1 MPGPSK
7 PPVLARP
14 VMTDLGPTD
23 RCTRCCSPELVKP
36 VAQIF
41 RPAEVRH
48 VYECPRC
55 RHAWWNAYNTVVH
68 DPWEVVA

>member
-1 MPGPSK
+1 MSDP
-7 PPVLARP
+7 AEP

>member
-1 MPGPSK
+1 MGE
-7 PPVLARP
+7 LTGP

-23 RCTRCCSPELVKP
+23 RCTRCCSPEFVEP

-41 RPAEVRH
+41 RPAEMRH

-55 RHAWWNAYNTVVH
+55 RHAWWNAYNTAA
-68 DPWEVVA
+68 DEPWQVAA

>member
-1 MPGPSK
+1 MSDLTG
-7 PPVLARP
+7 P

-23 RCTRCCSPELVKP
+23 RCYRCCCPKFVEP

-41 RPAEVRH
+41 RLAEVRH

-55 RHAWWNAYNTVVH
+55 RHAWWNAYNTSA
-68 DPWEVVA
+68 DEPWQVAA